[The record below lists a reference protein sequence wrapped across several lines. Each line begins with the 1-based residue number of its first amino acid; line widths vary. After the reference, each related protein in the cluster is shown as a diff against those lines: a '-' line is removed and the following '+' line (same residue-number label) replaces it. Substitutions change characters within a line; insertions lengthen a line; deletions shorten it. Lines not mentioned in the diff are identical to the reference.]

1 MIKDTVISALAAGLI
16 LDKLSGYL
24 ALDAPLKIS
33 LWIALT
39 VILIIFCLFLEI
51 QAEKWRKR
59 KRVQQLWQILEA
71 LRNGKEI
78 DHGKHNRQVRGAAAD
93 NVRFRTKKRVG

>member
-1 MIKDTVISALAAGLI
+1 MVKDVILSALAAGLI

-24 ALDAPLKIS
+24 ALDVPVKTS

-51 QAEKWRKR
+51 QAEKWRQR
-59 KRVQQLWQILEA
+59 QTRMQQLWKILEH
-71 LRNGKEI
+71 LRRGKEENYGECN
-78 DHGKHNRQVRGAAAD
+78 DRP
-93 NVRFRTKKRVG
+93 